1 VVDSV
6 RSTWPNLG
14 EEERKILLDYS
25 VYDVEI
31 IVEPVPG
38 KLRANTKSAA
48 VVLRTAP
55 NDPKLLRARPS
66 GVHRRRQFL
75 QDRRFGFH

>member
-1 VVDSV
+1 M
-6 RSTWPNLG
+6 G
-14 EEERKILLDYS
+14 EEERTILRDYW
-25 VYDVEI
+25 VYDVQI

-55 NDPKLLRARPS
+55 NDPKSFALDPS
-66 GVHRRRQFL
+66 GGQRRGQLLQHGRVGLHRRVRRQ
-75 QDRRFGFH
+75 R